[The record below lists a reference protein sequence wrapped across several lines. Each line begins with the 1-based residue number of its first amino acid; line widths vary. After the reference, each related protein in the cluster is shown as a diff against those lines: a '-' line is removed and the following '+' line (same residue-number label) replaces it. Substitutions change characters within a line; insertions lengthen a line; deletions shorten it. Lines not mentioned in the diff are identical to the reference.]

1 MIHSNFRKLM
11 RMFARGNTGAQY
23 TPLVYDFTDITG
35 YTGTSSDTLVR
46 QVSCSSYHNPA
57 SISNSEYSSLM
68 TAQNVRFFAMVG
80 NTAENEHDYSL
91 GENITDGLKLTTVI
105 DKSSSYIITATIMN
119 TTAQAITFNELGL
132 FYHMGASSTGWNG
145 TNKANFL
152 LVKKVFDTQQTIPA
166 NSSISITFSL
176 FDDEVEVA

>member
-11 RMFARGNTGAQY
+11 RMFARGNTGATY

-35 YTGTSSDTLVR
+35 YTGTSSDTIVR
-46 QVSCSSYHNPA
+46 QVSCSSYYNPA
-57 SISNSEYSSLM
+57 TISNAEYSSVF
-68 TAQNVRFFAMVG
+68 TSQNLRFFAMVG
-80 NTAENEHDYSL
+80 NTIDEEHDYSL
-91 GENITDGLKLTTVI
+91 GETITDGLKLTTVI
-105 DKSSSYIITATIMN
+105 DKSSSYIITATITN
-119 TTAQAITFNELGL
+119 TTSQAITFNELGL
-132 FYHMGASSTGWNG
+132 FYHLGHSSMGWNG
-145 TNKANFL
+145 TNMANFL